1 MNTAIK
7 IYFADNSTED
17 ISKFA
22 NHFENNDNFEVVGK
36 TNDARTA
43 LKALE
48 DRQIDVLVMDIVL
61 GGMDGFEFLQ
71 KAKEKMGKSL
81 PKIII
86 TSHLSHSGFVGKA
99 LSLGASYFM
108 VKPIDLGALE
118 NRIQDTLNLE
128 SHTKP
133 QENKALDEK
142 ISNIFLT
149 VGIPAHIK
157 GYQFLREAIKLAIE
171 TPEIVSSITKKLY
184 PSIATKFAIFAVNA
198 NINNG
203 CTWLYHI
210 FG

>member
-48 DRQIDVLVMDIVL
+48 TEKIDVLVMDIVL

-128 SHTKP
+128 S
-133 QENKALDEK
+133 
-142 ISNIFLT
+142 LT
-149 VGIPAHIK
+149 NHRK
-157 GYQFLREAIKLAIE
+157 TRRL
-171 TPEIVSSITKKLY
+171 TKK
-184 PSIATKFAIFAVNA
+184 FQIF
-198 NINNG
+198 
-203 CTWLYHI
+203 
-210 FG
+210 F